1 VTIGRYLTPDTIRLA
16 LIGFAAGMAVGLA
29 WWTAGPARWG
39 GAPFVV
45 AVLVAARFS
54 NRYDWPPW
62 GAMVAV
68 GALVTILAG
77 AGTARLLADPAV
89 HWGWVAAGALISAGG
104 VWAGVPETGPAV
116 VVGSAFTGLVT
127 SAALTRA
134 RWGPSAGAGV
144 AAALGWAA
152 LSGAVGRPWAS
163 VGGALCTGMAP
174 WVALRPLLP
183 LSWRRSPPP
192 WLLGGHIVLVILAA
206 RWIGVIPYA
215 GWLRVAVVALA
226 GLAVATATRPRA

>member
-1 VTIGRYLTPDTIRLA
+1 M
-16 LIGFAAGMAVGLA
+16 AAGLA
-29 WWTAGPARWG
+29 WWAAGRVRWG

-45 AVLVAARFS
+45 AVLAAARLS
-54 NRYDWPPW
+54 NRSDWPPW
-62 GAMVAV
+62 AAMVAV
-68 GALVTILAG
+68 GALVTMLAG

-116 VVGSAFTGLVT
+116 VVGGVFAGLVT
-127 SAALTRA
+127 AAALTRA
-134 RWGPSAGAGV
+134 SWAPSAGVGV

-174 WVALRPLLP
+174 WLAIRPLLP
-183 LSWRRSPPP
+183 TLSWSRSAGL
-192 WLLGGHIVLVILAA
+192 WLLGGHIVLVVLGA
-206 RWIGVIPYA
+206 RWIGVVPHA
-215 GWLRVAVVALA
+215 GWPRVAVVALA
-226 GLAVATATRPRA
+226 GLAVARATRPRA